1 MIEQLCRSLITLRIE
16 NNNKKKKKIHPECS
30 YPTAVKYEEENMWQE
45 FALVPACSLCLPGS
59 KAHHTGY
66 CAELDPPAKS
76 RLVGICSENTI
87 NK

>member
-16 NNNKKKKKIHPECS
+16 NNNKKKKIHPECS